1 MGTGF
6 SAWRWTQNAISG
18 KSHVIYLSRDGT
30 HQDSTDKTV
39 LQAAHSLATA
49 PANMPETG
57 MVHTWHKSALHCR
70 VV

>member
-1 MGTGF
+1 MGTRMF
-6 SAWRWTQNAISG
+6 CLALDTKVSG
-18 KSHVIYLSRDGT
+18 KSHASYLSRDGT
-30 HQDSTDKTV
+30 HQGSKDKTV

-49 PANMPETG
+49 PANMPGTD